1 MSGYSVYCISHLQ
14 YYIGC
19 SGWSYSAWQG
29 PFYPANIDNSSDWL
43 RYYASV
49 FDYVE
54 IDSSFYRMPN
64 LFTVKNWFKKTPENF
79 RFTAK
84 FPKVITHD
92 KRLKN
97 VSKELEHFHQTMLP
111 LKDKTLAL
119 LIQLPPSLK
128 ITEGIENMR
137 QYIVPELDSSNF
149 RYAVEV
155 RDRSWFQD
163 LAYNFF
169 ADNNICMVW
178 SQLAELR
185 TPPIATTDFLY
196 VRFIGDRSI
205 NEKDFGKIQ
214 KDRVMEMKKWSSKL
228 KRVIKEEELGKGRG
242 GRRKSISLAIVSAN
256 NHYAGF
262 GPETANTFRKM
273 IGLPE
278 VTWGNK
284 KDKEEE
290 KHKSHL
296 VSDIKYSK
304 QSTISDFIK

>member
-1 MSGYSVYCISHLQ
+1 LQ

-29 PFYPANIDNSSDWL
+29 PFYPANMNNSSSDWL

-54 IDSSFYRMPN
+54 IDSSFYRMSN
-64 LFTVKNWFKKTPENF
+64 LFTVKNWFKKTPEHF

-97 VSKELEHFHQTMLP
+97 VSKELQHFHQTMLP

-137 QYIVPELDSSNF
+137 EHLVPQLDSNNF

-196 VRFIGDRSI
+196 IRLIGDRSI
-205 NEKDFGKIQ
+205 NDKDFGKIQ
-214 KDRVMEMKKWSSKL
+214 KDRSMEMKEWSTKL
-228 KRVIKEEELGKGRG
+228 KRVIREQTGV
-242 GRRKSISLAIVSAN
+242 RRKNIDLAIASAN

-262 GPETANTFRKM
+262 GPETANTFRRM
-273 IGLPE
+273 IGLPSFN
-278 VTWGNK
+278 WQ
-284 KDKEEE
+284 DKVIQTV
-290 KHKSHL
+290 KNTSL
-296 VSDIKYSK
+296 VPDQRSLSDYL
-304 QSTISDFIK
+304 

>member
-1 MSGYSVYCISHLQ
+1 M
-14 YYIGC
+14 
-19 SGWSYSAWQG
+19 
-29 PFYPANIDNSSDWL
+29 NNKSSDWL

-64 LFTVKNWFKKTPENF
+64 LFTVKNWFKKTPEHF

-97 VSKELEHFHQTMLP
+97 ISKELEYFHQAMLP

-119 LIQLPPSLK
+119 LVQLPPSLK
-128 ITEGIENMR
+128 IIEGIENMK
-137 QYIVPELDSSNF
+137 QYLVPQLDSSNF

-169 ADNNICMVW
+169 ASNDICMVW

-205 NEKDFGKIQ
+205 DEKEFGKIQ
-214 KDRVMEMKKWSSKL
+214 KDRVMEMKKWSNKL
-228 KRVIKEEELGKGRG
+228 KRVIKEVEAERGGG
-242 GRRKSISLAIVSAN
+242 GRRKSINVAIVSAN

-262 GPETANTFRKM
+262 GPETANTFRRM
-273 IGLPE
+273 IGLPSINWQE
-278 VTWGNK
+278 AK
-284 KDKEEE
+284 RKYDKLVQADNATIPTEQ
-290 KHKSHL
+290 KSL
-296 VSDIKYSK
+296 SDYL
-304 QSTISDFIK
+304 